1 MTVVTI
7 IRFGAHRCRSRFERS
22 ETAAFLPVSSS
33 HRQQTYLSSA
43 LSTTTRAMIGVS
55 SHSQAQD
62 ASRHCLFAQTA
73 LIESALL

>member
-1 MTVVTI
+1 MPLEVREKRDSRVPSRLEQPSPADVLV
-7 IRFGAHRCRSRFERS
+7 IRAIDNNARR
-22 ETAAFLPVSSS
+22 
-33 HRQQTYLSSA
+33 
-43 LSTTTRAMIGVS
+43 MIGVS

>member
-1 MTVVTI
+1 
-7 IRFGAHRCRSRFERS
+7 
-22 ETAAFLPVSSS
+22 
-33 HRQQTYLSSA
+33 
-43 LSTTTRAMIGVS
+43 MIGVS